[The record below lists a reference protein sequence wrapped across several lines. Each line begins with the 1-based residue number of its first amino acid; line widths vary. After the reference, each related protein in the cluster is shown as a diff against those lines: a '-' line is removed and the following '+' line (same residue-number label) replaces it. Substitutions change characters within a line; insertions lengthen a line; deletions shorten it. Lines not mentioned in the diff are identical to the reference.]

1 MTHNRSR
8 PSRLGLWF
16 LSTAYG
22 ESEHFPLIGDFEEI
36 YSEIVA
42 ERGPLSASLWYWG
55 QILRSIPLF
64 ISNSMYWSVAMLKNY
79 LKVIFR
85 NIRKHRG
92 YSFINITGLAIGMAC
107 CLLISI
113 WVLDELGYDKFH
125 EKAPN
130 LYRVEEDQYYSG
142 RIFHVSVTPHPLG
155 PALVDEIPEI
165 VEATRYVWS
174 GGLLFRYGEKA
185 FFEYDVRAVD
195 PSFLQMFTFPL
206 VKGDKNRALDSPHS
220 LIISED
226 IAEKYFG
233 TEDPLGK
240 VITINNTQEFT
251 VTGVAKN
258 VPHNSTFQFEVLL
271 PYTFLEKIGRTN
283 LEFGSNS
290 IGTYVELTPHA
301 TMEQVNE
308 KILGFIKAKV
318 PNSVTELV
326 LKPFTKI
333 HLHSYWGYEKDAGAI
348 QYVYMFSIIAIF
360 VLLIACINFM
370 NLSTARSANR
380 AKEVG
385 MRKVV
390 GALKSHLIRQ
400 FYGESVVF
408 AFIALVLAAGIV
420 TALLPAF
427 SKFAHKDLSWNVA
440 GIGTI
445 FVGVAAITFFTGMV
459 AGSYPALFLS
469 AFQPVKVIRG
479 TLKSGAASS
488 WFRKILVV
496 VQFSLSILLV
506 IGTVVVYQQLTY
518 MKAKRL
524 GWDREHLVYIPLR
537 SDVKKAYDTLK
548 IELLKD
554 SHVLNATAS
563 SELPSYI
570 GSNSSNFN
578 WEGKDPDF
586 KTLIGNN
593 PVDYDFVETLKI
605 GMKEGRSFSREYS
618 SDRTS
623 AFVINEE
630 VARLMGRESVVGE
643 SCTFFG
649 REGTIIGVMKN
660 WHYQPIRRK
669 IEPLVLY
676 INPEGTH
683 VMLIRIPAGNIS
695 ESLTS
700 IENVWKRVIP
710 NYPFEHYFLDE
721 NFDEMYRREES
732 IGTLLKYFAALA
744 IFVACLGLF
753 GLASF
758 TSEQRTKEVGI
769 RKVLG
774 ATVSNITVLLCR
786 EFFLLVF
793 ISNIIA
799 WPVAYFLMRN
809 WLQSYAYRTS
819 LSVLIFIGAMAI
831 ALIVALLSVS
841 FQALRAA
848 TANPINSLRY
858 E

>member
-1 MTHNRSR
+1 MRFKGNG
-8 PSRLGLWF
+8 PSRLALW
-16 LSTAYG
+16 LLTMAY
-22 ESEHFPLIGDFEEI
+22 EDSEHFPLIGDFEEI
-36 YSEIVA
+36 YSEIVQ
-42 ERGPLSASLWYWG
+42 ERGTFSASLWYWG
-55 QILRSIPLF
+55 QILKSMPSF
-64 ISNSMYWSVAMLKNY
+64 VSNSLYWSVAMIRNY
-79 LKVIFR
+79 LKIILR
-85 NIRKHRG
+85 NIRKHKG

-107 CLLISI
+107 CLIISI
-113 WVLDELGYDKFH
+113 WVLDELSYDKFH
-125 EKAPN
+125 EKARR
-130 LYRVEEDQYYSG
+130 LYRIEEDQYYSG
-142 RIFHVSVTPHPLG
+142 RVFHVRVTPHPLG

-165 VEATRYVWS
+165 VDATRYVWS

-185 FFEYDVRAVD
+185 FFEYNIRAVD

-206 VKGDKNRALDSPHS
+206 IKGDKNRALDSPYT
-220 LIISED
+220 LVINED
-226 IAEKYFG
+226 LAEKYFG
-233 TEDPLGK
+233 KEDPLGK
-240 VITINNTQEFT
+240 VITVNNAHEFT
-251 VTGVAKN
+251 VAGVIKN
-258 VPHNSTFQFEVLL
+258 VPHNSILQFDLL
-271 PYTFLEKIGRTN
+271 IPYTFLEKIGRSN
-283 LEFGSNS
+283 MEFGSNS
-290 IGTYVELTPHA
+290 IGTYVELSPNA
-301 TMEQVNE
+301 TMEQVNA

-318 PNSVTELV
+318 PDSVTELM
-326 LKPFTKI
+326 LIPFTRI
-333 HLHSYWGYEKDAGAI
+333 HLHSYWGYEKDPGGI
-348 QYVYMFSIIAIF
+348 QYVYIFSIIALF

-400 FYGESVVF
+400 FYGESEVF

-420 TALLPAF
+420 TAVLPAF
-427 SKFAHKDLSWNVA
+427 SKFADKDLSWNVA

-445 FVGVAAITFFTGMV
+445 FIGVAAITFFTGMI

-496 VQFSLSILLV
+496 VQFSLSILLI

-537 SDVKKAYDTLK
+537 SDVKKVYDTLK
-548 IELLKD
+548 IELVKD

-570 GSNSSNFN
+570 GSNSSNFD

-593 PVDYDFVETLKI
+593 PVDFDFIETLKI
-605 GMKEGRSFSREYS
+605 EMKEGRSFSREYS
-618 SDRTS
+618 SDLTS
-623 AFVINEE
+623 AFIINEE
-630 VARLMGRESVVGE
+630 VAKLMGRESVAGE
-643 SCTFFG
+643 SCMFFG
-649 REGTIIGVMKN
+649 RKGTIIGVMKN

-676 INPEGTH
+676 INPEWTN
-683 VMLIRIPAGNIS
+683 VMLIRIPAGNIP
-695 ESLTS
+695 ESLSS
-700 IENVWKRVIP
+700 IENVWERVVP

-721 NFDEMYRREES
+721 NFDEMYNREEA

-744 IFVACLGLF
+744 ILVACLGLF

-758 TSEQRTKEVGI
+758 TSEQRTKEIGI
-769 RKVLG
+769 RKILG

-786 EFFLLVF
+786 EFFLLVLV
-793 ISNIIA
+793 SNLIA
-799 WPVAYFLMRN
+799 WPTAYFLMKN

-819 LSVLIFIGAMAI
+819 LSVLIFIAAMAI
-831 ALIVALLSVS
+831 ALIVAFLSVG
-841 FQALRAA
+841 FQAIRAA
-848 TANPINSLRY
+848 TTSPINCLRY

>member
-1 MTHNRSR
+1 MKFTGNR
-8 PSRLGLWF
+8 PSRLGLW
-16 LSTAYG
+16 LLTTAYG
-22 ESEHFPLIGDFEEI
+22 DSEHFPLIGDFEEI
-36 YSEIVA
+36 YSEIVQ
-42 ERGPLSASLWYWG
+42 ERGLFSASLWYWG
-55 QILRSIPLF
+55 QIIKSMPSF
-64 ISNSMYWSVAMLKNY
+64 VSNSLYWSVAMLKNY
-79 LKVIFR
+79 LKIISR
-85 NIRKHRG
+85 NIRKHKG

-113 WVLDELGYDKFH
+113 WVLDELSYDKFH
-125 EKAPN
+125 EKAQR

-142 RIFHVSVTPHPLG
+142 RVFHVSVTPHPLG

-165 VEATRYVWS
+165 VDATRYVWS

-185 FFEYDVRAVD
+185 FFEYNIRAVD
-195 PSFLQMFTFPL
+195 PSFLQMFSFPL
-206 VKGDKNRALDSPHS
+206 LKGDKNKALDSPYA
-220 LIISED
+220 LVIDED

-233 TEDPLGK
+233 KEDPLGK
-240 VITINNTQEFT
+240 VITVNNAHEFT
-251 VTGVAKN
+251 VAGVVKK
-258 VPHNSTFQFEVLL
+258 VPHNSILRFDILV
-271 PYTFLEKIGRTN
+271 PYAFLEKMGRSN

-290 IGTYVELTPHA
+290 IGTYVELSPNA
-301 TMEQVNE
+301 TMEQVNP

-318 PNSVTELV
+318 PDSVTELM
-326 LKPFTKI
+326 LMPFTRI
-333 HLHSYWGYEKDAGAI
+333 HLHSYWGYEKDPGAI
-348 QYVYMFSIIAIF
+348 QYVYMFSIIALF

-420 TALLPAF
+420 AAVLPAF
-427 SKFAHKDLSWNVA
+427 SQFAEKELSWDVA

-445 FVGVAAITFFTGMV
+445 FIGVAAITFFTGLI

-479 TLKSGAASS
+479 TLRSGAAST

-496 VQFSLSILLV
+496 VQFSLSILLI
-506 IGTVVVYQQLTY
+506 IGTVVVYQQLTF

-537 SDVKKAYDTLK
+537 GDVKQVYDTLK
-548 IELLKD
+548 VELVKD

-593 PVDYDFVETLKI
+593 PVDFDFIETLKI
-605 GMKEGRSFSREYS
+605 EMKEGRSFSREYS
-618 SDRTS
+618 SDVTS
-623 AFVINEE
+623 AFIINEE
-630 VARLMGRESVVGE
+630 VAKLMGKDSVVGE
-643 SCTFFG
+643 SCMFFG
-649 REGTIIGVMKN
+649 REGTVIGVTKN

-676 INPEGTH
+676 INPERTN
-683 VMLIRIPAGNIS
+683 VMLIRIPAGNIPD
-695 ESLTS
+695 SLAS
-700 IENVWKRVIP
+700 IANIWKRVVP

-744 IFVACLGLF
+744 IFIACLGLF

-774 ATVSNITVLLCR
+774 ATVSNITVLLCK
-786 EFFLLVF
+786 EFFVLVF
-793 ISNIIA
+793 VSNVIA
-799 WPVAYFLMRN
+799 WPVAYLLMKN
-809 WLQSYAYRTS
+809 WLQGYAYRTG
-819 LSVLIFIGAMAI
+819 LSVLIFIAAMAI
-831 ALIVALLSVS
+831 ALMVAFLSVS
-841 FQALRAA
+841 FQAIRAA
-848 TANPINSLRY
+848 IANPIDSLRY

>member
-1 MTHNRSR
+1 MRDKKNR
-8 PSRLGLWF
+8 PSRLGLWL
-16 LSTAYG
+16 LSSAYG
-22 ESEHFPLIGDFEEI
+22 DSEHFPLIGDFEEI
-36 YSEIVA
+36 YSEIA
-42 ERGPLSASLWYWG
+42 SERGALAASLWYWG
-55 QILRSIPLF
+55 QIFKSIPSFL
-64 ISNSMYWSVAMLKNY
+64 SNSMYWSVAMLKNY

-85 NIRKHRG
+85 NIRKHKG
-92 YSFINITGLAIGMAC
+92 YSLINITGLAIGMAC

-113 WVLDELGYDKFH
+113 WVLDELSYDKFH
-125 EKAPN
+125 EKAHR
-130 LYRVEEDQYYSG
+130 LYRVEEDQHYSG
-142 RIFHVSVTPHPLG
+142 RMFHVRVTPHPLG

-165 VEATRYVWS
+165 VDATRYVWS

-185 FFEYDVRAVD
+185 LFEYNIRAVD
-195 PSFLQMFTFPL
+195 PSFFQMFTFPL
-206 VKGDKNRALDSPHS
+206 IKGDIKRALDSPHS
-220 LIISED
+220 IVINED
-226 IAEKYFG
+226 IAQKYFG
-233 TEDPLGK
+233 NEDPLGK
-240 VITINNTQEFT
+240 VITINNSHEFT
-251 VTGVAKN
+251 VMGVAKN
-258 VPHNSTFQFEVLL
+258 VPHNSILQFEVLV
-271 PYTFLEKIGRTN
+271 PYAFLEKIGRTN

-290 IGTYVELTPHA
+290 IGTYIELSPNA
-301 TMEQVNE
+301 TMDQVNE

-318 PNSVTELV
+318 PDSVTELV
-326 LKPFTKI
+326 LKPFTRI

-370 NLSTARSANR
+370 NLSTARSSNR

-420 TALLPAF
+420 TVLLPVF
-427 SKFAHKDLSWNVA
+427 SKFAEKELSWNVA

-445 FVGVAAITFFTGMV
+445 FFGVAAITFFTGLV

-496 VQFSLSILLV
+496 VQFSLSILLI

-518 MKAKRL
+518 MKDKRL
-524 GWDREHLVYIPLR
+524 GWDREHLVYIPMR
-537 SDVKKAYDTLK
+537 SDVKKIYDTLK
-548 IELLKD
+548 IELVKD

-570 GSNSSNFN
+570 GSNSMNFN

-586 KTLIGNN
+586 KTLIGSN
-593 PVDYDFVETLKI
+593 PVDFDFIETLKI
-605 GMKEGRSFSREYS
+605 EMKEGRSFSREYS
-618 SDRTS
+618 SDLTS
-623 AFVINEE
+623 AFIINEE
-630 VARLMGRESVVGE
+630 VANLMGRESVVGE
-643 SCTFFG
+643 SCMFFG
-649 REGTIIGVMKN
+649 RKGTIIGVMNN

-676 INPEGTH
+676 INPEYTR
-683 VMLIRIPAGNIS
+683 VMLIRIPAGNIPDS
-695 ESLTS
+695 IAS
-700 IENVWKRVIP
+700 IEKVWNRVVP

-732 IGTLLKYFAALA
+732 IGTLLRYFAALA
-744 IFVACLGLF
+744 ILVACLGLF

-769 RKVLG
+769 RKILG

-793 ISNIIA
+793 VSNIIA
-799 WPVAYFLMRN
+799 WPVAYFLMKN

-819 LSVLIFIGAMAI
+819 LSVLIFIAAMAI
-831 ALIVALLSVS
+831 ALMVAFLSVS
-841 FQALRAA
+841 FQAIRAA
-848 TANPINSLRY
+848 TASPIDSLRY